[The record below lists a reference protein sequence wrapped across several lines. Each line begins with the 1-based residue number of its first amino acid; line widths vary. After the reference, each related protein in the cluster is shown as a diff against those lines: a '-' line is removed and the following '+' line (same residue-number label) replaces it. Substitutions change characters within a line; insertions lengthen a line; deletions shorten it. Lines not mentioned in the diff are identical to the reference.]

1 MQARNKLEENFIKY
15 LLLLCAVTAVF
26 IITLLVVFIFR
37 QGLPV
42 FGEHGF
48 LNILLGKAWNPTAS
62 IYGILPMTVGTF
74 YVTFL
79 ALLIGVPCGLATAI
93 FLAEL
98 AGEQVARVIRPAIE
112 LLAAIPSVI
121 YGLFGMVVINELIR
135 YMESNW
141 FLNYLPENYRWG
153 YSVLSGAIVLA
164 IMILLTI
171 INISEDALRAVPR
184 AYKEGALALGS
195 THFQTI
201 FKVILPA
208 AKSGIISAVVLAMGR
223 ALGET
228 MALIM
233 VIGNVTMLPQ
243 HGLWSIFAPVSTLT
257 GVIALEM
264 GYAGPEHR
272 AALFAVGVVLFCII
286 AFLNSV
292 ALLLIRRGVDN

>member
-1 MQARNKLEENFIKY
+1 M
-15 LLLLCAVTAVF
+15 
-26 IITLLVVFIFR
+26 
-37 QGLPV
+37 
-42 FGEHGF
+42 
-48 LNILLGKAWNPTAS
+48 
-62 IYGILPMTVGTF
+62 ILP
-74 YVTFL
+74 
-79 ALLIGVPCGLATAI
+79 
-93 FLAEL
+93 
-98 AGEQVARVIRPAIE
+98 
-112 LLAAIPSVI
+112 
-121 YGLFGMVVINELIR
+121 
-135 YMESNW
+135 
-141 FLNYLPENYRWG
+141 
-153 YSVLSGAIVLA
+153 
-164 IMILLTI
+164 TI